1 MATNTYVALQ
11 KTTLTS
17 AASSVTL
24 SSIPQGYTDLIIVC
38 NVTAVSSTTGTSIQF
53 NADTGSNYSQTWM
66 RGSGSAA
73 SSGRDISQTIIN
85 LNYYGDASTTAG
97 AQTIVTSVMNYSN
110 TTTNKTLISRGGNAE
125 SSTSAIVGLWRNTSA
140 ITRIDLKATATNFA
154 SGSTFTLY
162 GILANSTTAKATG
175 GTITSDA
182 SYWYHTFTAS
192 GTFAPSV
199 ALSADVLVIAG
210 GASGG
215 GFSKGGGGGAGGV
228 CNQTSRS
235 ISPASYSVT
244 VGGGGAGASSTT
256 VGTSGNNSIF
266 DTITALGGGGGG
278 ADSGTAAIR
287 NGASGGSGGGGS
299 RTTGIV
305 GTGGAATQGTSGGA
319 TGFGNAGGDGAEGI
333 GASQTYA
340 GGGGGG
346 SGAAGAIP
354 TNAAGGAGGA
364 GKNTWSSWTS
374 TTGTGVSGYFA
385 AGGGGQP
392 YAVSGS
398 ASGGTGGLGGGGTG
412 GGWTG
417 SAYTNGT
424 AGTTNTGSGG
434 GGGSINGS
442 TVSSAGGSGIVIV
455 RYAR

>member
-1 MATNTYVALQ
+1 MATNTYVALAKQ
-11 KTTLTS
+11 TVS
-17 AASSVTL
+17 AASSITFN
-24 SSIPQGYTDLIIVC
+24 SIPSTYTDLVL
-38 NVTAVSSTTGTSIQF
+38 VGAGSSSASGTLYMQF
-53 NADTGSNYSQTWM
+53 NSVTSSQYSYTSLY
-66 RGSGSAA
+66 GSGTAA
-73 SSGRDISQTIIN
+73 GSGRVV
-85 LNYYGDASTTAG
+85 AG
-97 AQTIVTSVMNYSN
+97 AFGYFGFYTTNQNNFICNIQNYSN
-110 TTTNKTLISRGGNAE
+110 TTTNKTTVSRSNSTDYAAATVMLWQNTAAINSILIAPN
-125 SSTSAIVGLWRNTSA
+125 
-140 ITRIDLKATATNFA
+140 
-154 SGSTFTLY
+154 SGTFTGTISLY
-162 GILANSTTAKATG
+162 GITANSTTAKATG

-182 SYWYHTFTAS
+182 SYWYHTFTSS

-228 CNQTSRS
+228 CNQTSRL

-244 VGGGGAGASSTT
+244 VGAGGAGAPSTT

-305 GTGGAATQGTSGGA
+305 GTGGSATQGTSGGA

-354 TNAAGGAGGA
+354 TDAVGGVGGA

-374 TTGTGVSGYFA
+374 TTGTGVSGFFA
-385 AGGGGQP
+385 GGGGGQP
-392 YAVSGS
+392 YAVSS
-398 ASGGTGGLGGGGTG
+398 AASGGAGGSGGGGTG

-417 SAYTNGT
+417 SVYTNGT
-424 AGTTNTGSGG
+424 AGTANTGSGG

-442 TVSSAGGSGIVIV
+442 TLSSAGGSGIVIV